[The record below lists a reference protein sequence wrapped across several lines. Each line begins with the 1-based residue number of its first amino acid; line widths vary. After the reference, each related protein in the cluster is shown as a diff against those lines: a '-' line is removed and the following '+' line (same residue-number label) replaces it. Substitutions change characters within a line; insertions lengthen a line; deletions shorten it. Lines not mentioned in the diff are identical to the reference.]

1 MIRETSDLMLFL
13 LRNFFNMINN
23 KSNEE
28 QDSLKKDKESTPDKQ
43 NIESFSVSITQ
54 LDLTDSI
61 AEKFE
66 IPIDDLNYKPGIKIN
81 HEDVVGAIID
91 QLKPIDF
98 AILASQEVGGRLSK
112 NDHQVIVVDEFLETA
127 INNKFALC
135 IYNGIVYVF
144 NGEYWRY
151 IPNEMMKHMLGKTA
165 VKLGI
170 PYNDAVHYTFKDA
183 LLKQFYSSAF
193 LPHPPKK
200 EDEVRITLQN
210 GTFLITP
217 TEQKLCEFEM
227 KDFITHQLKF
237 AYDPDAD
244 APRFKIFLNEVL
256 PEIDAQKVLAQFVG
270 YVLIPNNVLSLEKAL
285 VLYGSGANG
294 KSVVFSVITALL
306 GSENVSNYSLESLT
320 DVNGY
325 YRVRLG
331 QVLLNYSSEI
341 SSRMD
346 TTFFKQLVSG
356 EPIQARSPHKEP
368 ITISN
373 YARMM
378 FNSNTLP
385 KDVEQNEAFFR
396 RFIIVPFNVTIPEDK
411 RDPDLAK
418 KIIAAELPGVFNWIL
433 DGLKSLLETRQFAY
447 AKSISDT
454 VKEYKKKSDTV
465 HMFLEDEKYH
475 KDNNGKLIVKG
486 IYETY
491 NNYCKLY
498 GYKACSLKSFTER
511 LRTHGVEVSRTAD
524 GNVAGLSN

>member
-1 MIRETSDLMLFL
+1 MAF
-13 LRNFFNMINN
+13 IN
-23 KSNEE
+23 KEAE
-28 QDSLKKDKESTPDKQ
+28 DSPLKKDEGSSLSKHKDEFDSAFES
-43 NIESFSVSITQ
+43 NSIDQ
-54 LDLTDSI
+54 LNLANSI
-61 AEKFE
+61 SEKFE
-66 IPIDDLNYKPGIKIN
+66 IPIDDLNYKHSIKIN

-91 QLKPIDF
+91 KLQQIDF
-98 AILASQEVGGRLSK
+98 ALLASQEPSGRLSK
-112 NDHQVIVVDEFLETA
+112 SDHQVIVVDEFLATA
-127 INNKFALC
+127 MNNKFALC

-144 NGEYWRY
+144 NGEYWKY
-151 IPNEMMKHMLGKTA
+151 IPNDMMKHMLGRTA
-165 VKLGI
+165 VKLGL
-170 PYNDAVHYTFKDA
+170 PYKDAVHYLFKDA
-183 LLKQFYSSAF
+183 LLKQFYSTAF

-217 TEQKLCEFEM
+217 KEQRLCGFDM

-237 AYDPDAD
+237 AYDPDAN
-244 APRFKIFLNEVL
+244 ASRFKTFLDEVL
-256 PEIDAQKVLAQFVG
+256 PDSDAQRVLAEFIG
-270 YVLIPNNVLSLEKAL
+270 YVLIPNSVLSLERAL

-294 KSVVFSVITALL
+294 KSVVFSIISALL

-368 ITISN
+368 ITITN
-373 YARMM
+373 YARLM

-385 KDVEQNEAFFR
+385 KDVEQNEGFFR
-396 RFIIVPFNVTIPEDK
+396 RFIIIPFNITIPEDK

-418 KIIAAELPGVFNWIL
+418 KIIEAELPGIFNWVL
-433 DGLKSLLETRQFAY
+433 DGLRSLLSAKQFT
-447 AKSISDT
+447 KSKTISDT
-454 VKEYKKKSDTV
+454 IREYKKKSDTV
-465 HMFLEDEKYH
+465 NMFLEDENYRI
-475 KDNNGKLIVKG
+475 DATEKLIVKG
-486 IYETY
+486 VYETY
-491 NNYCKLY
+491 SNYCKIY

-511 LRTHGVEVSRTAD
+511 LRTLGVEVSRTAD
-524 GNVAGLSN
+524 GNVAGLVH